1 MIGPMA
7 LLSLK
12 ILLVELPIFLEFL
25 FFLVL
30 VFLVPFDCFCL
41 VFTSELFIVINKII
55 EINKSVMFY
64 LLIKI

>member
-30 VFLVPFDCFCL
+30 DFLVFFDCFCL
-41 VFTSELFIVINKII
+41 GFISELFIAINKII

-64 LLIKI
+64 LLNKI